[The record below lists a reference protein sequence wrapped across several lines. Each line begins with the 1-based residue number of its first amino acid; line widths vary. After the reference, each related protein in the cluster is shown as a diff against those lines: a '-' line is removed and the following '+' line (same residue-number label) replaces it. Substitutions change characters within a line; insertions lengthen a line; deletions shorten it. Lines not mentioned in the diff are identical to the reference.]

1 MSNSLSLQ
9 QKLEIEDIKEGV
21 VVLKGDILRAVLAVS
36 SVNFALKSLDEQKA
50 LIARYQEFL
59 NSLDFPI
66 EVLVTSRKYDLSEYA
81 EMLRAQAKQQK
92 NELLKIQTNEY
103 VDFIKNLAEM
113 TNIMSKN
120 FYVVVPFAAGG
131 NYDLTSRL
139 VGEGMSRALGQTVI
153 VDNRPGAG
161 GVVGSEVVA
170 TARPDGYTL
179 LLVKKAGDDKLD
191 ILPLKSE
198 GNHTASAAATK
209 KALEEKSPA
218 WDKLF
223 GDAKSFT
230 RLKDR

>member
-21 VVLKGDILRAVLAVS
+21 VVLKGNILRAVLAVS

-120 FYVVVPFAAGG
+120 FYVVVPFAAGEKAAKNISEKIFG
-131 NYDLTSRL
+131 FFKPPSNQTAQAQQSFREMKSQLWQRVEY
-139 VGEGMSRALGQTVI
+139 VIMGLGSMGLRSAPMNTEELIELFYKFYNPEATEEVRFEQ
-153 VDNRPGAG
+153 PG
-161 GVVGSEVVA
+161 V
-170 TARPDGYTL
+170 
-179 LLVKKAGDDKLD
+179 
-191 ILPLKSE
+191 
-198 GNHTASAAATK
+198 
-209 KALEEKSPA
+209 
-218 WDKLF
+218 
-223 GDAKSFT
+223 
-230 RLKDR
+230 

>member
-21 VVLKGDILRAVLAVS
+21 VVLKGNILRAVLAVS

-120 FYVVVPFAAGG
+120 FYVVVPFAAGEKAAK
-131 NYDLTSRL
+131 NISDKI
-139 VGEGMSRALGQTVI
+139 LGFFKPPSNQTAQAQQSFREMKSQLWQRVEYVI
-153 VDNRPGAG
+153 MGLGSMGLRSAPMNTEELIELFYKFYNPEATEEVRFEQPG
-161 GVVGSEVVA
+161 V
-170 TARPDGYTL
+170 
-179 LLVKKAGDDKLD
+179 
-191 ILPLKSE
+191 
-198 GNHTASAAATK
+198 
-209 KALEEKSPA
+209 
-218 WDKLF
+218 
-223 GDAKSFT
+223 
-230 RLKDR
+230 